1 MADGPGENERILGL
15 DKATTALPNTPTA
28 SQAALLDQLD
38 KASDEDLHAIT
49 RENPNI
55 DEELEE
61 LEGVQES
68 KTSYRKQTTEV
79 SFDESRTGLAQID
92 QAIRGLGYEVAR

>member
-1 MADGPGENERILGL
+1 MIKQKLKIEGMHC
-15 DKATTALPNTPTA
+15 A
-28 SQAALLDQLD
+28 SCAM
-38 KASDEDLHAIT
+38 
-49 RENPNI
+49 NI